1 MEEAMERNR
10 MEWMATIGLWAPPIV
25 VAAVAVGFLWSV
37 SWLGVGVLLASAFA
51 TALWSVLD
59 GRHRFHTQM
68 EASLNSEVPKA
79 VNAALLDARTTGE
92 AATKASVAQLSS
104 EYGAR
109 LAEMKEV
116 LALVTEGHLAKRV
129 GASEQADVDELG
141 RYLNA
146 FVEKV
151 QSVSVALEMTAD
163 ALLAAAEGLTDTSNQ
178 LGASADETHS
188 EVKVV
193 ASAADEVSR
202 NALAVATG
210 TEQMSVSI
218 MEISSQVA
226 EAAKVAATAVQV
238 AETTNDSISQLGASS
253 AEIGQVTDL
262 ITSIAEQTNLLALN
276 ATIEAA
282 RVGEAGKGFAV
293 VANEIKELARE
304 TAQATDNIGK
314 QIRKIQSHSDG
325 AVDAIGRI
333 RGIVIQISDTQG
345 IIASAVEEQT
355 ATANEMAASINEAAS
370 GSAEI
375 AQGIAGVADAA
386 RSIAQNAATTQQDAA
401 LLVSTAGDMRAALS
415 TLNVN

>member
-1 MEEAMERNR
+1 MERSGNDLL
-10 MEWMATIGLWAPPIV
+10 ANIGLWAPPLVVGAAGIPFLWAQSWVGVGAVAGTGFVLALWSAVYARQRVAAEVQRHVEEEVRTAV
-25 VAAVAVGFLWSV
+25 VAAEARGTTNSASQTQLAIAD
-37 SWLGVGVLLASAFA
+37 LTRNYAEDLLSMK
-51 TALWSVLD
+51 SVL
-59 GRHRFHTQM
+59 
-68 EASLNSEVPKA
+68 SEM
-79 VNAALLDARTTGE
+79 TH
-92 AATKASVAQLSS
+92 
-104 EYGAR
+104 
-109 LAEMKEV
+109 
-116 LALVTEGHLAKRV
+116 GHLASRV
-129 GASEQADVDELG
+129 GALKQADLSELATFVNG
-141 RYLNA
+141 

-151 QSVSVALEMTAD
+151 QGVSVALEMTAD

-202 NALAVATG
+202 NAMAVATG

-238 AETTNDSISQLGASS
+238 AEATNDSIGQLGISS

-333 RGIVIQISDTQG
+333 RNIVIQISDTQS

-355 ATANEMAASINEAAS
+355 ATANEMSRSISEAAR

-375 AQGIAGVADAA
+375 AQSISGVADAA

-401 LLVSTAGDMRAALS
+401 LLVSTAGDMRSALN